1 MRGRRISGIL
11 MAIVASLIPSRVG
24 AQESRTPIEVGGTLS
39 SQRVDWPEQGSR
51 SPAFGAWL
59 DAPLS
64 RRVALE
70 GRVTWVPSDEDVLL
84 QLRGGSTMYLSAG
97 ARAKLVSRPKYAV
110 IGTFSPELV
119 RVTKTVIG
127 GQHGVEVIGTATY
140 FSLGSGV
147 GFEIYPAGRWLARVE
162 YVTSTFV
169 AREFEL
175 ARSEPGPNGGILV
188 IEQPARWLL
197 SSQLRGGVGLRIGP
211 LVREQPETPT
221 DGRWDIGIVLS
232 HATVVVTLADQLKR
246 DTGVGSFASY
256 KFSDYLYADGAVT
269 FFFNDLRFFSPY
281 TGGRTLHA
289 FGGIKIGP
297 RRDRYGVFLKVRA
310 GVNSSS
316 SVLKTVLASQMP
328 RVYGRS
334 NDFAL
339 DIGGVLERDLPRGL
353 FLRFDASV
361 LSTFFKSIPYTFE
374 GQTEILSAP
383 DRNDS
388 LQMSVGVGYRF
399 R

>member
-1 MRGRRISGIL
+1 MRGRRIIGIL
-11 MAIVASLIPSRVG
+11 TAIVVSLIPPSVG

-39 SQRVDWPEQGSR
+39 SQQVDWPEQGSWL
-51 SPAFGAWL
+51 PTVGAWL
-59 DAPLS
+59 DVPLS

-70 GRVTWVPSDEDVLL
+70 VRATWVPSEQDVLL
-84 QLRGGSTMYLSAG
+84 QSPGGSTMYASAG
-97 ARAKLVSRPKYAV
+97 VRAKFVSRSKYAV

-169 AREFEL
+169 AREVEL
-175 ARSEPGPNGGILV
+175 ARSEPGPNGGIVV

-197 SSQLRGGVGLRIGP
+197 SSQLRGGVGVRVGP
-211 LVREQPETPT
+211 LTRERPETLT
-221 DGRWDIGIVLS
+221 DGRWDVGLVLS
-232 HATVVVTLADQLKR
+232 HASVVLTLADQLQR
-246 DTGVGSFASY
+246 DTGLGGFASY
-256 KFSDYLYADGAVT
+256 KLSDYLYADGAVT
-269 FFFNDLRFFSPY
+269 FFFDDLRYFSPY

-289 FGGIKIGP
+289 LGGIKIGP

-316 SVLKTVLASQMP
+316 SVLKTIVAGQTP

-361 LSTFFKSIPYTFE
+361 LSTFFKSIPYTFD
-374 GQTEILSAP
+374 GRTEVLPAP

-388 LQMSVGVGYRF
+388 LQISVGVGYRF